1 MIEFTFLPL
10 WANFTLF
17 ILIAG
22 IVWKTGF
29 KLSVY
34 AEIISDRTNTSKVLM
49 GFVFLAVAT
58 QLPEIVTNSTAALQ
72 GKSALLLNSMFG
84 GIVMQTAVLFF
95 ADISVMQHTLTYYA
109 YNSANQLQGTMLVLA
124 LSIALV
130 ITKLGDIEVV
140 YHIGLG
146 AISMALLYLL
156 TLFLLS
162 HYEKNSQWKAIQ
174 VPEDTKED
182 IKKTL
187 VSGNESTSTKT
198 LILRSL
204 GLALIILVSGVLLV
218 QFADTIATQ
227 SGLGTSFIGA
237 SLLALST
244 SLPELSTAIA
254 AVRLGSANMAISDI
268 FGSNLIMIFLLL
280 PSDTLYQKGLLL
292 NQTDDSAQIALLAGI
307 IVTVIYLLGLQMRSS
322 KKIFGAGLDSWLVL
336 TTYIS
341 TLFIFFNFT

>member
-10 WANFTLF
+10 WANFMLF
-17 ILIAG
+17 IFVAG
-22 IVWKTGF
+22 VVWKTGF
-29 KLSVY
+29 KLSIY

-72 GKSALLLNSMFG
+72 GKSALLLNIMFG

-95 ADISVMQHTLTYYA
+95 ADFAVMQHTLTYYA
-109 YNSANQLQGTMLVLA
+109 YNSSNQLQGTMLILA
-124 LSIALV
+124 LSIVLV
-130 ITKLGDIEVV
+130 VTKLGDIEVV
-140 YHIGLG
+140 YHVGLG

-174 VPEDTKED
+174 VPEETKED

-187 VSGNESTSTKT
+187 ISGNELTTTKN
-198 LILRSL
+198 LMLKSL
-204 GLALIILVSGVLLV
+204 TLALIILVSGVFLV
-218 QFADTIATQ
+218 QFADTIAIQ
-227 SGLGTSFIGA
+227 SGLGSSFIGA

-254 AVRLGSANMAISDI
+254 AVRLGSVNMAISDI
-268 FGSNLIMIFLLL
+268 FGSNLIMLFLLL
-280 PSDTLYQKGLLL
+280 PSDMLYQKGLLL
-292 NQTDDSAQIALLAGI
+292 NQADDSARIALLAGI
-307 IVTVIYLLGLQMRSS
+307 IVTVIYLIGLQMRSS
-322 KKIFGAGLDSWLVL
+322 KNILGAGIDSWLVL
-336 TTYIS
+336 TTYIT
-341 TLFIFFNFT
+341 TLFIFYNFT

>member
-10 WANFTLF
+10 WANFILF
-17 ILIAG
+17 MFIAG
-22 IVWKTGF
+22 TVWKTGF

-72 GKSALLLNSMFG
+72 GNSALLLNGMFG

-95 ADISVMQHTLTYYA
+95 ADIAVMQHTLTYYA
-109 YNSANQLQGTMLVLA
+109 YKSANQLQGTMLVLA
-124 LSIALV
+124 LSVLLV

-146 AISMALLYLL
+146 AISMALLYLS

-162 HYEKNSQWKAIQ
+162 RYEKNTQWKAIEM
-174 VPEDTKED
+174 PEDKKQETKQ
-182 IKKTL
+182 TL
-187 VSGNESTSTKT
+187 ISGNESTSTKM

-204 GLALIILVSGVLLV
+204 VLASIILVSGVLLV
-218 QFADTIATQ
+218 QSADAIAIQ
-227 SGLGTSFIGA
+227 SGLGASFIGA

-254 AVRLGSANMAISDI
+254 AVRLGSPSMAISDI

-292 NQTDDSAQIALLAGI
+292 NQADDTAQMALLAGI
-307 IVTVIYLLGLQMRSS
+307 IVTVIYLIGLQMRSS
-322 KKIFGAGLDSWLVL
+322 RKIFGAGLDSWLVL
-336 TTYIS
+336 TTYVL
-341 TLFIFFNFT
+341 TLFVFFNFT